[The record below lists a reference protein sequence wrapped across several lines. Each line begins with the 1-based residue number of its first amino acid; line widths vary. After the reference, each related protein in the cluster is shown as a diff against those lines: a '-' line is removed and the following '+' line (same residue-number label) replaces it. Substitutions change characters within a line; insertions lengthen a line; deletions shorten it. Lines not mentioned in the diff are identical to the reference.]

1 LQRLPRLRIE
11 RAQVE
16 GKVVVDEN
24 PGAPCLGARDEAGL
38 RTPAQ
43 FLRVHAQ
50 EGGGL
55 GKRERL
61 HGDVRRGV
69 FGQRLTMTSPF
80 S

>member
-11 RAQVE
+11 RAQVD
-16 GKVVVDEN
+16 GKVVVDEH

-61 HGDVRRGV
+61 HGDARRG
-69 FGQRLTMTSPF
+69 G
-80 S
+80 